1 MKRGHFVRSVRL
13 SLYVVMGIFVS
24 YKMLSYSSHA
34 YGMCPFLDLGV
45 TFLLESIAQYL
56 KEPVASFL
64 GTEVSPS
71 LLIRHKGRLILGL

>member
-1 MKRGHFVRSVRL
+1 MKRGHFFRSVRL

-45 TFLLESIAQYL
+45 TFFLESIAQHL
-56 KEPVASFL
+56 KEPVASCL
-64 GTEVSPS
+64 GDRSQPFSPHS
-71 LLIRHKGRLILGL
+71 S